1 MCSCDQEL
9 QDASKKSGSKISTR
23 TSSSSRARARGV
35 AREVDLA
42 KLRVE
47 QVKEK
52 VNLEAKKIAAQKP
65 NAMQNWQSRK
75 QA

>member
-1 MCSCDQEL
+1 MCSCDPEL
-9 QDASKKSGSKISTR
+9 QDAIKKCGGKISTG
-23 TSSSSRARARGV
+23 TSSSSRARARAV

-52 VNLEAKKIAAQKP
+52 VKLEAKKIATQKP
-65 NAMQNWQSRK
+65 NAMHNWQSRK
-75 QA
+75 QD